1 MSDAK
6 AMLLLWV
13 NTLFKGWGKVLYR
26 HINSHIKSNLNHT
39 DAHIN
44 LGLHSAGFWSWITR
58 GWPLKHEPPGH
69 LISELLG
76 GVKQIKTLTVSDGL
90 FLRKTQLSCALT
102 FKDLSVRGKF
112 ISFQIF

>member
-39 DAHIN
+39 DAHIG
-44 LGLHSAGFWSWITR
+44 LGLHSAVFWS
-58 GWPLKHEPPGH
+58 
-69 LISELLG
+69 
-76 GVKQIKTLTVSDGL
+76 
-90 FLRKTQLSCALT
+90 
-102 FKDLSVRGKF
+102 
-112 ISFQIF
+112 